1 MVKADLINRAMAA
14 TDLSAQDARDAVE
27 ALFEGLRV
35 GLETGN
41 RVVLRRFGV
50 FHAAPRKT
58 GVARNPRTG
67 EPVGIPRGR
76 VVRFRPGTESPQ
88 HFVAPAFRRRARF
101 PRERSVLAAGRA

>member
-1 MVKADLINRAMAA
+1 MLRFAYHAAAMVKADLINRVMAA

-27 ALFEGLRV
+27 ALFEELRV
-35 GLETGN
+35 GLECGN

-50 FHAAPRKT
+50 FHVAPRKT

-76 VVRFRPGTESPQ
+76 VVRFRPGQNLRGIT
-88 HFVAPAFRRRARF
+88 
-101 PRERSVLAAGRA
+101 

>member
-1 MVKADLINRAMAA
+1 MLRFAYHAVAMVKIDLINRAMAA

-35 GLETGN
+35 GLEKGH

-76 VVRFRPGTESPQ
+76 VVRFRPGQSL
-88 HFVAPAFRRRARF
+88 RNI
-101 PRERSVLAAGRA
+101 S